1 MGKFLKYLDWVD
13 LLILGCL
20 ASLGLFILTTIS
32 HSFFISQ
39 LFYWLFALVLILITV
54 NLDAGLI
61 FWFAPFGYFFALVFL
76 LLSYFGPL
84 IRGATRWIVIAGV
97 QLQPS
102 ELVKPLLLLAFAW
115 FLTKFPPKTFRNSLI
130 NLLIFLVPFVL
141 VFRQPDLGSALVY
154 FSFWLAMMIGAG
166 FPLRVFLGTLILI
179 ALMVPLIWH
188 SLHGYQQARIA
199 TFLNPGL
206 DPKGAGYNALQ
217 SMIAVGS
224 GQIFGRG
231 LGRGTQSH
239 LRFLPEFHTDF
250 IFATLVEDL
259 GFVGGLI
266 LLLGYAILLW
276 HITEPLLKGLVSDI
290 FIFTY
295 SIGLLA
301 MILSQIFINTGM
313 NMGIIPI
320 TGITLPFVSY
330 GGSSIL
336 SLSLAIAMLWVLR
349 AANSSR
355 GVIAG
360 IS

>member
-1 MGKFLKYLDWVD
+1 MGKFLKYLNWVD

-32 HSFFISQ
+32 HAFFISQ
-39 LFYWLFALVLILITV
+39 LFYWLFALVLILMTV

-61 FWFAPFGYFFALVFL
+61 FWSAPFGYFFALVFL

-115 FLTKFPPKTFRNSLI
+115 FLTKFPPKTLRNSLI

-141 VFRQPDLGSALVY
+141 VFRQPDLGSSLVY
-154 FSFWLAMMIGAG
+154 LSFWLSMMIAAG
-166 FPLRVFLGTLILI
+166 FPLKVFLALIIFISVLI
-179 ALMVPLIWH
+179 PVSIR

-259 GFVGGLI
+259 GFTGGLL

-276 HITEPLLKGLVSDI
+276 RIISPLLKGLVNDI
-290 FIFTY
+290 FTFNY
-295 SIGLLA
+295 SVGLFA
-301 MILSQIFINTGM
+301 MIIAQIFINTGM

-330 GGSSIL
+330 GGSSIM
-336 SLSLAIAMLWVLR
+336 SLSLAIAIVWVLR
-349 AANSSR
+349 ATSANR
-355 GVIAG
+355 EMIAG